1 MLVPSIQILAFGAI
15 VMATL
20 AAADYYIWGTTWARD
35 FRAPRRVRPLAAA
48 ELVEAALEGVIET
61 NAGMLPRS
69 VIESACN
76 KTATAHDDAGFKK
89 VA

>member
-35 FRAPRRVRPLAAA
+35 FRAPRRVRPLAAT

-61 NAGMLPRS
+61 NAGVLPRALF
-69 VIESACN
+69 ESACY
-76 KTATAHDDAGFKK
+76 KTAAHDDAGFKK